1 MKKIFIL
8 LIILT
13 LTVDFISCEDN
24 QQEKNKDE
32 LIGKVITLEENKYKL
47 LNADITYS
55 EFKKNIDGFFTPE
68 FKKAY
73 LLELEERMLLNID
86 GNIITIKDLENISD
100 EALNSFQEKLY
111 DRQKELGFKSILV
124 TLEVSS
130 SDYKGSLDMKRV
142 YSKKV
147 EKLHLEKVDMSEVNY
162 YTAYDFKNIDQEWV
176 LASINTKP
184 VIKSRYNETE
194 LNKILSRTAFTP
206 ENNNEIEYID
216 SVTLISRER
225 ESEE

>member
-1 MKKIFIL
+1 MKKIFVI

-13 LTVDFISCEDN
+13 LTVSFISCENN
-24 QQEKNKDE
+24 QQETNKDK
-32 LIGKVITLEENKYKL
+32 LIDKVITLEKNKYKL
-47 LNADITYS
+47 LDADITYS
-55 EFKKNIDGFFTPE
+55 EFKKNIDGVFTPE

-73 LLELEERMLLNID
+73 LLELEETKLLNID

-100 EALNSFQEKLY
+100 EELNSFQEKLY
-111 DRQKELGFKSILV
+111 DRQKELGFNSILV

-142 YSKKV
+142 YTKKV
-147 EKLHLEKVDMSEVNY
+147 EKLHLDKVDMREANF
-162 YTAYDFKNIDQEWV
+162 YTAYDFKNTDQEWM
-176 LASINTKP
+176 LASIDTRSL
-184 VIKSRYNETE
+184 IKSKYNETE

-216 SVTLISRER
+216 SVTLTSRER
-225 ESEE
+225 ESE

>member
-1 MKKIFIL
+1 MKKIFVL

-13 LTVDFISCEDN
+13 LTVSFISCENN

-32 LIGKVITLEENKYKL
+32 LIDKVITLEKNKYKL
-47 LNADITYS
+47 LDADITYS
-55 EFKKNIDGFFTPE
+55 EFKKNIDGVFTPE

-73 LLELEERMLLNID
+73 LLELEETKLLNID

-100 EALNSFQEKLY
+100 EALNSFQEKLF
-111 DRQKELGFKSILV
+111 DRQKELGFNSILV

-142 YSKKV
+142 YTKKV
-147 EKLHLEKVDMSEVNY
+147 EKLHLDKVDMREANF
-162 YTAYDFKNIDQEWV
+162 YTAYDFKNIDQEWM
-176 LASINTKP
+176 LASINTNP
-184 VIKSRYNETE
+184 VIKSKYNETE

-216 SVTLISRER
+216 SVTLTSRER
-225 ESEE
+225 ESE